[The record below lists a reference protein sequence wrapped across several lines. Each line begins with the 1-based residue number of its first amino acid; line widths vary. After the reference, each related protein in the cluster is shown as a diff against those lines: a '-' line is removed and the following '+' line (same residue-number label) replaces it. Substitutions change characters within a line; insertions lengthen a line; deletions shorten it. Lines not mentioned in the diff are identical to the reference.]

1 MLSFGNW
8 LAIQKT
14 PPTEKS
20 ILIQIYLNYIEIYT
34 LNGTIKVCFAELS
47 LWNTISKRSQGE
59 ELDDDCETDSPIT
72 MLLLSFRVLTAVI
85 AGDWRT
91 LRESLI
97 LPSAGSRPKYL
108 TYVKEAYL
116 KLKKTFKFMLCR

>member
-8 LAIQKT
+8 LAIHKT
-14 PPTEKS
+14 PTEKS

-34 LNGTIKVCFAELS
+34 LNGTIKVCFAEY

-59 ELDDDCETDSPIT
+59 ELDDDCEIDSPIT

-116 KLKKTFKFMLCR
+116 KLKKTFKFTLCR